1 MKGILNTNFSM
12 VLLFNDHREFDK
24 EEVVTFKAGSEVEV
38 LKVLD
43 DESFISGVVYVI
55 FNPENNE
62 CLTIDSGFVDL
73 NE

>member
-1 MKGILNTNFSM
+1 MNGVLNANFSM
-12 VLLFNDHREFDK
+12 AILFNDNGEFDK

-43 DESFISGVVYVI
+43 DKSFISGVACVI